1 MDDTDRAVRD
11 ELERRLAV
19 IEVEERETPRPPFP
33 RADMTTLVVM
43 VVVSVVVGLIVGLA

>member
-19 IEVEERETPRPPFP
+19 IEVEERATPRPPFP
-33 RADMTTLVVM
+33 RADMITLVAM
-43 VVVSVVVGLIVGLA
+43 VIVSVVVGLIVGLV

>member
-33 RADMTTLVVM
+33 RSDMVVLVVM

>member
-19 IEVEERETPRPPFP
+19 IEVEERGTPRPPFP
-33 RADMTTLVVM
+33 RADMVVLVAL
-43 VVVSVVVGLIVGLA
+43 VVVSVVVGLIAGLA

>member
-11 ELERRLAV
+11 ELDRRLAV

-33 RADMTTLVVM
+33 RADLLVLVAM

>member
-19 IEVEERETPRPPFP
+19 IEVEERETPRSPFP
-33 RADMTTLVVM
+33 RADMLALVAM
-43 VVVSVVVGLIVGLA
+43 VVGLIVGLA

>member
-33 RADMTTLVVM
+33 RADMVVLVAM
-43 VVVSVVVGLIVGLA
+43 VVVSVVVGLIVGLT